1 MASSVTSAAGA
12 ITFSG
17 SSTFSSSFQQV
28 LQRAVAIAS
37 MPLQAMQNS
46 VATFQG
52 QQSALTTL
60 QSGFS
65 VLQNDIQSISTAATG
80 SMTASVSDGT
90 VVSATAS
97 SSALPGTY
105 SIEVD
110 DMGSSTTTISNAN
123 LPVVSDPTTTSI
135 STASSY
141 TLTIDGTAHT
151 ITPAGGSLEDL
162 ASAINSAG
170 VGAQA
175 TIVNLGS
182 NTSPNY
188 RLSVTST
195 NLGADT
201 IQLNAGATS
210 LLTTLSTGADA
221 QYKVNGNSTKI
232 QSTSSLVT
240 LAPGLTVNLLESA
253 PGQPVTITVAA
264 NFDSLSGALSTFA
277 TDYNSASQAIRQ
289 NIGQNGGALSGESI
303 VYSLSQVLNQVAQFT
318 GASGSVRSLSDLGL
332 SLDSTGQL
340 SFDASQFSSSN
351 PTDVQSFLGGI
362 TSGGFLQAANN
373 AISGV
378 ADPNTGALATEFN
391 TLASEVTNE
400 NSQISDEQARIN
412 DLQTSLTAQLTAADA
427 SIAVLEQQKTY
438 YANLFAAEYLNNNP
452 SGANG

>member
-210 LLTTLSTGADA
+210 LL
-221 QYKVNGNSTKI
+221 
-232 QSTSSLVT
+232 
-240 LAPGLTVNLLESA
+240 
-253 PGQPVTITVAA
+253 
-264 NFDSLSGALSTFA
+264 
-277 TDYNSASQAIRQ
+277 
-289 NIGQNGGALSGESI
+289 
-303 VYSLSQVLNQVAQFT
+303 
-318 GASGSVRSLSDLGL
+318 RS
-332 SLDSTGQL
+332 
-340 SFDASQFSSSN
+340 
-351 PTDVQSFLGGI
+351 
-362 TSGGFLQAANN
+362 
-373 AISGV
+373 
-378 ADPNTGALATEFN
+378 E
-391 TLASEVTNE
+391 EH
-400 NSQISDEQARIN
+400 
-412 DLQTSLTAQLTAADA
+412 
-427 SIAVLEQQKTY
+427 
-438 YANLFAAEYLNNNP
+438 
-452 SGANG
+452 